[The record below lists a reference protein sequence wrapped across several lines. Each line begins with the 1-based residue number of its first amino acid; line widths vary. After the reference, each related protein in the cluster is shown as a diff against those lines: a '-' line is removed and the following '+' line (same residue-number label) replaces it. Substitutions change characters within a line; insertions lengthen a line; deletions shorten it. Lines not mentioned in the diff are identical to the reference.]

1 MAPPKKSPLLV
12 CLVPHA
18 LGPATEATPI
28 PEDVFMA
35 ARETGGEK
43 GDEDSSQC
51 ETRLLMVRL
60 AHRKDEWAHESGD
73 HKAYA
78 REKGKMEKL
87 SQLNA
92 QPDVTHLF

>member
-1 MAPPKKSPLLV
+1 
-12 CLVPHA
+12 
-18 LGPATEATPI
+18 
-28 PEDVFMA
+28 
-35 ARETGGEK
+35 
-43 GDEDSSQC
+43 
-51 ETRLLMVRL
+51 MVRL